1 MIPRMDPAN
10 PLGFGAPRLS
20 RTTGPNTEHLLTH
33 RPLHRVL
40 AFTGRSIHDVVN
52 NPIVKREVIGYY
64 KLYRNIERSAEIGDL
79 ERQWN
84 PLGRRTM

>member
-1 MIPRMDPAN
+1 MDPSS
-10 PLGFGAPRLS
+10 PLGFGRPHLS
-20 RTTGPNTEHLLTH
+20 RTTGPNVEHLLVQ

-52 NPIVKREVIGYY
+52 DPIVKRETLGYY
-64 KLYRNIERSAEIGDL
+64 KLYRHIERAADIGAL

-84 PLGRRTM
+84 PLGRRTP